1 MVPTALSAQPELMA
15 QACTQGRSPLQVC
28 RAASPVHTP
37 KRNRALL
44 ASPVNTLA
52 AVRQCVLAGGVV
64 RLDCDSLPHSSTAA
78 TSFEAHCSAC
88 GSLTAEPDRWR
99 SVRYFGAAESSGGTM
114 GHADLLEDQ
123 LRVCRLQLVDVPRL
137 PPINTQHSTVGC
149 CASVSVGA
157 VAQHRCGRAA
167 NAHSDVPGRG
177 CAACTSARA
186 RSTGR
191 RPTGPRR
198 CTPRGSACQSGRTG
212 CTPARRQPARCVRA
226 SLLSALLS

>member
-1 MVPTALSAQPELMA
+1 VRAGGWSGTTRLRQSTALEYCRLPPPSKRTVAHA
-15 QACTQGRSPLQVC
+15 ARSQ
-28 RAASPVHTP
+28 
-37 KRNRALL
+37 
-44 ASPVNTLA
+44 
-52 AVRQCVLAGGVV
+52 Q
-64 RLDCDSLPHSSTAA
+64 
-78 TSFEAHCSAC
+78 
-88 GSLTAEPDRWR
+88 PDRWR

-123 LRVCRLQLVDVPRL
+123 LCVCRLQLVDVPRL
-137 PPINTQHSTVGC
+137 SPINTQHSTVGC
-149 CASVSVGA
+149 CASVSVGT

-212 CTPARRQPARCVRA
+212 CTPARRQPAPMRMCLA
-226 SLLSALLS
+226 PLCTS